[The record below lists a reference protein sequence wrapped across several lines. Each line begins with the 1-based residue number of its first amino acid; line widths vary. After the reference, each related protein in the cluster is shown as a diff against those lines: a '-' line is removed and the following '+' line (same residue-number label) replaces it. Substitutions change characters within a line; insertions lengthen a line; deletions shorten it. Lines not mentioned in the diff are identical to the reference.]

1 MLADSRLSIYL
12 AYRREV
18 LRNCA
23 SALGEGRYYSLGVEI
38 KRACRLLPMI
48 MIVGLVLA
56 AFPSSGM
63 GQLRGPEVLDV
74 RFEGNV
80 TFPAD
85 SLSRAIATRATA
97 CRSLWFYFPLP
108 LCPLGVDFAL
118 SRSTLQD
125 RDLPRDRA
133 RLVLWYR
140 QRGFRDVV
148 VNEPVVERIGS
159 VARVTFRIEEGRPI
173 IAQSIGFSGAEEL
186 IAKGLLDELPLAEG
200 DRLSTLALDA
210 TRDSII
216 QRLSN
221 QGYAYA
227 DVFRQV
233 NRPGNPPSYDAVT
246 TFEVVPGPATTYGDI
261 TVEGLESLGVGTVL
275 RTSQLR
281 RGDPYRRADVD
292 EASSRLYGLDI
303 VRNVTVVP
311 DTLLGVQNPTVD
323 VAIIVQEGDAF
334 RVRAGGGWSTAE
346 CLNTEARWTSRNF
359 FGGGRSLSVRGRL
372 GNILAQEFRDVL
384 CAQSGEGDFAGLTG
398 IAAVDF
404 VQPWFFSSRNSLSAS
419 IFIERQSL
427 PDIFNRRAVGGQVG
441 LSRAVG
447 ERTVMTGF
455 YRPEISELD
464 ASDVLFCTGFLVCA
478 PDDIRELED
487 PNSLSPI
494 GISFARERSDDL
506 LNPRSGYRLLLDV
519 EHAANWTMSNFRY
532 DRVIAEASR
541 YASTGRLVLA
551 TRVRGG
557 WVGSGGFEGLV
568 RQGRAEV
575 EGVELVHPQK
585 RFYTGGAN
593 SVRGFAQSRL
603 GPRVLLAKP
612 TNLLSTLEGGG
623 MCSPESLRDR
633 SCEANPTAAYEDQP
647 IGGTRLLE
655 ANLEFRIAMG
665 FVEGV
670 LFGDVGQAWG
680 PNQSILLQDLE
691 FTPGFGVRFPS
702 PVGPVRL
709 DLAYRFR
716 GAEYLP
722 VVTEQILPLDVAR
735 ELGDQLVVDGKL
747 VPWVSTGELVQL
759 ASPVLFGG
767 ADRGFQLH
775 VSIGQAF

>member
-1 MLADSRLSIYL
+1 MP
-12 AYRREV
+12 
-18 LRNCA
+18 
-23 SALGEGRYYSLGVEI
+23 
-38 KRACRLLPMI
+38 LLVVT
-48 MIVGLVLA
+48 IVGLVLGT
-56 AFPSSGM
+56 FPSSGV
-63 GQLRGPEVLDV
+63 GQLRAPEVLDV

-85 SLSRAIATRATA
+85 SLSRAIATRKTA

-118 SRSTLQD
+118 SRATLQE

-148 VNEPVVERIGS
+148 VNEPVVARTGS
-159 VARVTFRIEEGRPI
+159 AARVMFQIQEGRPI
-173 IAQSIGFSGAEEL
+173 IAHSLTFVGVDNFIDQ
-186 IAKGLLDELPLAEG
+186 GLLDDLPLVEG

-233 NRPGNPPSYDAVT
+233 NRPGNPPSHDAIT

-261 TVEGLESLGVGTVL
+261 TVQGVESLGVGTVL
-275 RTSQLR
+275 RTSELR
-281 RGDPYRRADVD
+281 SGDPYRRSKVD
-292 EASSRLYGLDI
+292 EAASRLYGLDI
-303 VRNVTVVP
+303 VRNARVVP
-311 DTLLGVQNPTVD
+311 DTLAGIQDPTVD
-323 VAIIVQEGDAF
+323 LAIIVQEGDAF

-346 CLNTEARWTSRNF
+346 CLNTEASWTSRNF
-359 FGGGRSLSVRGRL
+359 YGGGRRLSVRGRV

-384 CAQSGEGDFAGLTG
+384 CTQTGEGDFAGLTG
-398 IAAVDF
+398 LAVVDF
-404 VQPWFFSSRNSLSAS
+404 VQPWFFSSRNTLSAS
-419 IFIERQSL
+419 IFMERQSL
-427 PDIFNRRAVGGQVG
+427 PDIFNRRALGGQIG
-441 LSRAVG
+441 LSRAVA
-447 ERTVMTGF
+447 ERTVLTGF

-464 ASDVLFCTGFLVCA
+464 ASDVLFCSGFLVCA

-494 GISFARERSDDL
+494 GISLTLERSDDL
-506 LNPRSGYRLLLDV
+506 LNPRSGYRFLLDV
-519 EHAANWTMSNFRY
+519 EHAASWTMSNFRY

-541 YASTGRLVLA
+541 YASSGRVVLA

-568 RQGRAEV
+568 RQGRTAKEAL
-575 EGVELVHPQK
+575 EIVHPQK

-603 GPRVLLAKP
+603 GPRVLVVKP
-612 TNLLSTLEGGG
+612 ADLMSMEEGGG
-623 MCSPESLRDR
+623 MCLPESLRDR
-633 SCEANPTAAYEDQP
+633 SCEADPGAPYEDQP

-670 LFGDVGQAWG
+670 LFTDVGQAWG
-680 PNQSILLQDLE
+680 PNQSILLQDME
-691 FTPGFGVRFPS
+691 FTPGIGVRFPS

-722 VVTEQILPLDVAR
+722 VVTERILPWEMAGD
-735 ELGDQLVVDGKL
+735 LGDKLVVDGKL
-747 VPWVSTGELVQL
+747 VPWVSTSELVQL
-759 ASPVLFGG
+759 GPPVLFG
-767 ADRGFQLH
+767 ADDRGFQLH